1 MRERRKLLTSLLQPF
16 HSRTKG
22 INGIHGINES
32 KELLMKVKG
41 LAALKAGGPL
51 ESFEFERRSLAA
63 TDVAFKITHAGI
75 CHSDIHQVREEWG
88 PALFPMVPGHE
99 IVGVVT
105 EIGSSVS
112 KFKIGDRIGVGVF
125 IDSCRI
131 CEPCKSG
138 LQQYCDEGMT
148 GTYNGYERDGK
159 TIAFGGYSNGFVIDQ
174 DYAVTIP
181 SNLDMAGVAPLLC
194 AGITL
199 YSPIK
204 HFKVTRGSK
213 VAVMGLGGLGH
224 MGVKFAAA
232 MGAEVTVLSHS
243 ANKKE
248 DALRMGAKEFVVVR
262 SDEDL
267 KPLKRKFDLILNTV
281 SAMVDINQYLAT
293 LKIDGTLVIIGLPDS
308 PYAVSAGAM
317 LNGRKSLTGSM
328 IGGMPELQEMLDF
341 AGLHNIVSDIE
352 LINADYVEEAYRRT
366 VASDVKYR
374 FVIDASTF

>member
-1 MRERRKLLTSLLQPF
+1 
-16 HSRTKG
+16 
-22 INGIHGINES
+22 
-32 KELLMKVKG
+32 MKVKG
-41 LAALKAGGPL
+41 LAAHKAGGPL
-51 ESFEFERRSLAA
+51 EPFEFERRALGAN
-63 TDVAFKITHAGI
+63 DVGFQITYAGI

-99 IVGVVT
+99 IVGVVS
-105 EIGSSVS
+105 EIGSSVT
-112 KFKIGDRIGVGVF
+112 KFKVGDRIGVGVF
-125 IDSCRI
+125 IDSCRK
-131 CEPCKSG
+131 CAPCKSG

-159 TIAFGGYSNGFVIDQ
+159 TIAFGGYSNGFVIDE

-204 HFKVTRGSK
+204 HFKVGPGMK

-243 ANKKE
+243 EGKRS
-248 DALRMGAKEFVVVR
+248 DALRMGARDFVVIKAK
-262 SDEDL
+262 DEL
-267 KPLKRKFDLILNTV
+267 KTLRRRFDLVLNTISV
-281 SAMVDINQYLAT
+281 LVDLNAYLGI
-293 LKIDGTLVIIGLPDS
+293 LKIDGTMVIIGLPDS
-308 PYAVSAGAM
+308 PYAVNAGA
-317 LNGRKSLTGSM
+317 LLDGRKSLTGSM

-341 AGLHNIVSDIE
+341 AGKHNIVSDIE
-352 LINADYVEEAYRRT
+352 LVKADYVDKAYERT

-374 FVIDASTF
+374 FVIDASSF

>member
-1 MRERRKLLTSLLQPF
+1 
-16 HSRTKG
+16 
-22 INGIHGINES
+22 
-32 KELLMKVKG
+32 MKVKG
-41 LAALKAGGPL
+41 LAAHKAGGPL
-51 ESFEFERRSLAA
+51 EPFEFERRALGAN
-63 TDVAFKITHAGI
+63 DVGFQITYAGI

-99 IVGVVT
+99 IVGVVS
-105 EIGSSVS
+105 EIGSSVT
-112 KFKIGDRIGVGVF
+112 KFKVGDRIGVGVF
-125 IDSCRI
+125 IDSCRK
-131 CEPCKSG
+131 CAPCKSG

-159 TIAFGGYSNGFVIDQ
+159 TIAFGGYSNGFVIDE

-204 HFKVTRGSK
+204 HFKVGPGMK

-243 ANKKE
+243 EGKRS
-248 DALRMGAKEFVVVR
+248 DALRMGAKDFVVIK
-262 SDEDL
+262 DKEEL
-267 KPLKRKFDLILNTV
+267 KALRRRFDLVLNTISV
-281 SAMVDINQYLAT
+281 LVDLNAYLGI
-293 LKIDGTLVIIGLPDS
+293 LKIDGTMVIIGLPDS
-308 PYAVSAGAM
+308 PYAVNAGA
-317 LNGRKSLTGSM
+317 LLDGRKSLTGSM

-341 AGLHNIVSDIE
+341 AGKHNIVSEIE
-352 LINADYVEEAYRRT
+352 LVKADYVDKAYQRT

-374 FVIDASTF
+374 FVIDASSF